1 MDWGKGMI
9 VLMDVRLIAQRK
21 VGMLSLPKILRMF
34 AVQSNIRRS
43 DPSKVFF
50 YIYFW
55 NKGLFILHAL

>member
-1 MDWGKGMI
+1 MDWRKGMI

-43 DPSKVFF
+43 VPSKVFL
-50 YIYFW
+50 YIFL
-55 NKGLFILHAL
+55 K